1 MIGIKP
7 ILKETFNMELKPV
20 YPKDDP
26 EYRKQVLEEFYKK
39 VRNTRWD
46 DIDEDAPRKPRG
58 RKPKVVER
66 PVSKARTKGEQQ
78 AANKFFNYNK

>member
-1 MIGIKP
+1 MD
-7 ILKETFNMELKPV
+7 LKPV

-39 VRNTRWD
+39 VRNTNWEAID
-46 DIDEDAPRKPRG
+46 DEYQGKPRG
-58 RKPKVVER
+58 RKPKIKER
-66 PVSKARTKGEQQ
+66 PQSKPRTKGEQA